1 VALEWDGEAMENAM
15 PSASVAAFVF
25 PEFRN
30 ELSGDM
36 ELPAGFVSLRLILK
50 PSDMVLELDRPDMLV
65 GRHSAAGLRL
75 ALPDVSRRH
84 CRFLF
89 ANGAWQVVD
98 LDSLNGVFVNG
109 VRVRQAELHDQ
120 DTLGIGSF
128 YFEVDWQSG
137 SGGSAKPQHFADARV
152 PSQSVTHLAMKFEE
166 QRQAS

>member
-1 VALEWDGEAMENAM
+1 MENAIS
-15 PSASVAAFVF
+15 PTSVAAFVF

-30 ELSGDM
+30 EMSGNP
-36 ELPAGFVSLRLILK
+36 ELPVGFLPLRLILR
-50 PSDMVLELDRPDMLV
+50 PSDMVLELDRPDLLV

-84 CRFLF
+84 CRFIF
-89 ANGAWQVVD
+89 DNGAWQVVD

-120 DTLGIGSF
+120 DIIGIGSF
-128 YFEVDWQSG
+128 NFQIDLQSG
-137 SGGSAKPQHFADARV
+137 SGASAELKQFPDARI